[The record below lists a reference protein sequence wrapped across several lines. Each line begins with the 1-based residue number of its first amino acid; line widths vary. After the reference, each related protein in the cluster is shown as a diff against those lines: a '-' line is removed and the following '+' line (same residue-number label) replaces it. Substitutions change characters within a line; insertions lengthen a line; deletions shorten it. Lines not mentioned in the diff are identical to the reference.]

1 MSIMGGTPLRI
12 LLLMVAVSMVVAHE
26 SGHILITR
34 LLGGRFHRVVFR
46 GWAIGVQ
53 LTVDGLSP
61 QSVAWTLLAGPL
73 AEALVFGAA
82 VATDLQN
89 AQWWAL
95 LLFTQWIVNLVP
107 WGWCRMT
114 APGSGNSGNSVD
126 GPLCLLNHK
135 DTERF
140 CLPDFPNRGRHCI
153 RCSPCRPASEIQ
165 SG

>member
-1 MSIMGGTPLRI
+1 MGVSGMSIMGGSPLRI

-34 LLGGRFHRVVFR
+34 LLGGRFRGVVFR

-82 VATDLQN
+82 VATDLRN

-107 WGWCRMT
+107 WGVVPNDGTRLWQLWQQCRRAAMST
-114 APGSGNSGNSVD
+114 KP
-126 GPLCLLNHK
+126 
-135 DTERF
+135 
-140 CLPDFPNRGRHCI
+140 
-153 RCSPCRPASEIQ
+153 
-165 SG
+165 